1 MLVVLASVA
10 GWVIAPGGSAAPG
23 RTAQRA
29 SAPRATEQAGFFLLS
44 KLDLSQVRAE
54 REALEKAL
62 DEIDR
67 SVAGAGAAASALGEQ
82 AVGASAPVKAAAAQ
96 AAASGDPGLLGTI
109 ASF

>member
-23 RTAQRA
+23 RTAERA
-29 SAPRATEQAGFFLLS
+29 SSPRASEQAGFFLLS

-67 SVAGAGAAASALGEQ
+67 SVAGAGAAASVLGEQ
-82 AVGASAPVKAAAAQ
+82 AVGTSAPVKAAAAQ
-96 AAASGDPGLLGTI
+96 AAAGGELGLLASV